1 MCYEF
6 QTVNYSENF
15 KDQSV
20 VAKFKEYVYF

>member
-1 MCYEF
+1 MYYEF
-6 QTVNYSENF
+6 QTVNYTENF